1 MFLLK
6 WKGLLRM
13 IFVFIYN
20 ILLIVLYT
28 IALSLTMNT
37 YFKEKNYFFLML
49 SCYLLFY
56 ILDNV
61 VIYMTEFLN
70 NFALQYNEAFMNVPA
85 AKTFIFMGNA
95 IFFLLSVILLAK
107 RKFLFLDYF
116 SLTLLLVCML
126 FVPLI
131 ADNALKVWLYYL
143 PNQLFSFYVGLRALS
158 LAKNLQTEISQ
169 LSIRYLKRVGILAII
184 FSIAIILEDS
194 YVIFNVDQY
203 SSLTLKIY
211 NRNVCED
218 IFSIIISSLV
228 IYFFIHDYQSAH
240 SITNQLETKEQKEE
254 AYFHHFCQKYQFTK
268 REEDIFRLLLQH
280 KQNQEIADELYLSL
294 GTVKAH
300 VHNIFV
306 KLNIKKRTQIKTLYE
321 EQIKS

>member
-1 MFLLK
+1 M
-6 WKGLLRM
+6 
-13 IFVFIYN
+13 N
-20 ILLIVLYT
+20 AYT
-28 IALSLTMNT
+28 
-37 YFKEKNYFFLML
+37 KENNKFFLVL

-61 VIYMTEFLN
+61 IIYMTEFLN

-95 IFFLLSVILLAK
+95 IFFLLSVVLLVK
-107 RKFLFLDYF
+107 QRFHFLDYF
-116 SLTLLLVCML
+116 SLALLLVWML
-126 FVPLI
+126 FTPLMP
-131 ADNALKVWLYYL
+131 NSALKVWLYYL
-143 PNQLFSFYVGLRALS
+143 PNQLFSFYVGIRALS
-158 LAKNLQTEISQ
+158 LTKVRQSKTSKVTFL
-169 LSIRYLKRVGILAII
+169 YLKRIGILAII

-218 IFSIIISSLV
+218 IFSIIISYLV
-228 IYFFIHDYQSAH
+228 IYFFIHDYH
-240 SITNQLETKEQKEE
+240 PSILKKGDITVQKQNEKEHFEL
-254 AYFHHFCQKYQFTK
+254 FCQKYQFTQ
-268 REEDIFRLLLQH
+268 REQDIFKLLLQN

-306 KLNIKKRTQIKTLYE
+306 KLNIKKRTQIKMLYE
-321 EQIKS
+321 QEIG

>member
-1 MFLLK
+1 
-6 WKGLLRM
+6 
-13 IFVFIYN
+13 
-20 ILLIVLYT
+20 
-28 IALSLTMNT
+28 
-37 YFKEKNYFFLML
+37 
-49 SCYLLFY
+49 
-56 ILDNV
+56 
-61 VIYMTEFLN
+61 MTEFLN

-116 SLTLLLVCML
+116 SLALLLVWML

-158 LAKNLQTEISQ
+158 LAKNLQTEISE

-240 SITNQLETKEQKEE
+240 STTNQLETKEQKEE
-254 AYFHHFCQKYQFTK
+254 AYFHRFCQKYQFTK
-268 REEDIFRLLLQH
+268 REEDIFRLLLQY

>member
-1 MFLLK
+1 
-6 WKGLLRM
+6 M
-13 IFVFIYN
+13 IIVFIYN

-28 IALSLTMNT
+28 IALSLTMNA
-37 YFKEKNYFFLML
+37 YLKEKKKFFLAL

-56 ILDNV
+56 ILDNII
-61 VIYMTEFLN
+61 IYMTEFLN

-95 IFFLLSVILLAK
+95 IFFLLSVVLLADQ
-107 RKFLFLDYF
+107 KFHSLDYIT
-116 SLTLLLVCML
+116 LVLLLMWML
-126 FVPLI
+126 FIPLM
-131 ADNALKVWLYYL
+131 ANSALKVWLYYL
-143 PNQLFSFYVGLRALS
+143 PNQLFSFYVGMRALN
-158 LAKNLQTEISQ
+158 LAKKFQHKTSEVTYL
-169 LSIRYLKRVGILAII
+169 YLKRIGILAII

-218 IFSIIISSLV
+218 IFSIIISSFV
-228 IYFFIHDYQSAH
+228 IYFFIHNYQLSSSFNEQAK
-240 SITNQLETKEQKEE
+240 TKEQKE
-254 AYFHHFCQKYQFTK
+254 AAHFQAFCQNYQFTQ
-268 REEDIFRLLLQH
+268 REQDIFKLLLQN

-306 KLNIKKRTQIKTLYE
+306 KLSIKKRTQIRTLYE
-321 EQIKS
+321 QEIEEANHFSY

>member
-1 MFLLK
+1 
-6 WKGLLRM
+6 
-13 IFVFIYN
+13 
-20 ILLIVLYT
+20 
-28 IALSLTMNT
+28 
-37 YFKEKNYFFLML
+37 
-49 SCYLLFY
+49 
-56 ILDNV
+56 
-61 VIYMTEFLN
+61 YMTEFLN

-95 IFFLLSVILLAK
+95 IFFLLSVILLANQ
-107 RKFLFLDYF
+107 KFYFLDYF
-116 SLTLLLVCML
+116 SLALLLVWML
-126 FVPLI
+126 FIPLM

-158 LAKNLQTEISQ
+158 LARGMQTKISEVPN
-169 LSIRYLKRVGILAII
+169 RYLKWVGSLAII

-218 IFSIIISSLV
+218 IFSIIVSLLV
-228 IYFFIHDYQSAH
+228 IYFFIHDYQSTRLSGNPTTH
-240 SITNQLETKEQKEE
+240 KEQNETTRF
-254 AYFHHFCQKYQFTK
+254 YLFCQKYQFTQ
-268 REEDIFRLLLQH
+268 REQDIFKLLLQN
-280 KQNQEIADELYLSL
+280 KQNQQIADELYLSL

-306 KLNIKKRTQIKTLYE
+306 KLGIKKRAQIKVLYE
-321 EQIKS
+321 QEVE